1 MILMRLPRNFTR
13 NDYFHYMNIKKQPRP
28 ERLWLAIG
36 LLLVTVPMMLKHY
49 IPIPDFFHGL
59 LAGVGLGMEIVGLIK
74 LKRAR
79 KQDAHC

>member
-1 MILMRLPRNFTR
+1 MQIFFNFTG

-28 ERLWLAIG
+28 ETLWISIG

-49 IPIPDFFHGL
+49 IPIPDFFRGL